1 MWEGFGLWPQAGL
14 SKNSEETMAF
24 SLDIYA
30 GVAIILDEFAAC
42 TP

>member
-1 MWEGFGLWPQAGL
+1 VAPSWPF
-14 SKNSEETMAF
+14 KNSEETMAF

-30 GVAIILDEFAAC
+30 GIAMILNEFAAC